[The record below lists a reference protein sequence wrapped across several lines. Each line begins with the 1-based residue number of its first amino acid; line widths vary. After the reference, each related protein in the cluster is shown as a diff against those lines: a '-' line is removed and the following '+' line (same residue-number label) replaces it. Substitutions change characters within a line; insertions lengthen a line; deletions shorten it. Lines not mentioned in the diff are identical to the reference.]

1 MNDIIANFL
10 GWLNA
15 VIALL
20 KFFIQI
26 IAFYLPISLFLL
38 LVWQL
43 FWFIKKFL
51 SKIENQEGVE
61 NTQNEVKTDLNL
73 SNEENEKFKTKN

>member
-10 GWLNA
+10 GWLT

-26 IAFYLPISLFLL
+26 IAFCLPISLFLL

-43 FWFIKKFL
+43 FWFIKKFFQEN
-51 SKIENQEGVE
+51 IEDEG
-61 NTQNEVKTDLNL
+61 KDDLDCL
-73 SNEENEKFKTKN
+73 DEENEN

>member
-26 IAFYLPISLFLL
+26 IAFCLPISLFLL

-43 FWFIKKFL
+43 FWFIKKFFQEN
-51 SKIENQEGVE
+51 IEDEG
-61 NTQNEVKTDLNL
+61 KDDLDCL
-73 SNEENEKFKTKN
+73 DEENEN

>member
-26 IAFYLPISLFLL
+26 IAFCLPISLFLVL
-38 LVWQL
+38 CSIIFL
-43 FWFIKKFL
+43 FIKTFFQEN
-51 SKIENQEGVE
+51 IEHGWED
-61 NTQNEVKTDLNL
+61 DLDI
-73 SNEENEKFKTKN
+73 SNNENEN

>member
-10 GWLNA
+10 GWLTA

-26 IAFYLPISLFLL
+26 IAFCLPISLFLL
-38 LVWQL
+38 LCSTI
-43 FWFIKKFL
+43 FW
-51 SKIENQEGVE
+51 V
-61 NTQNEVKTDLNL
+61 VKTFFSRIEHGWEDDLDI
-73 SNEENEKFKTKN
+73 SNNENEN

>member
-26 IAFYLPISLFLL
+26 IAFCLPISLFLL

>member
-26 IAFYLPISLFLL
+26 IAFCLPISLFLL

-43 FWFIKKFL
+43 FWFIKTFL

-61 NTQNEVKTDLNL
+61 NLEVEGESDLNL
-73 SNEENEKFKTKN
+73 DNIKNAN

>member
-26 IAFYLPISLFLL
+26 IAFCLPISLFLL

-61 NTQNEVKTDLNL
+61 NTQNEVKTDLNI
-73 SNEENEKFKTKN
+73 SNEENDK